1 MAGPDEI
8 DKQSFLRKPKSYLNS
23 INEKPNKLK
32 IGWDF
37 KLGYITALEPEVEKS
52 VLAAI
57 DKFES
62 FGWSTENVELKLNE
76 PYISFLALVFTGTA
90 YDFKSYMEEWRDKLS
105 PTLVQ
110 VIDAAENYSSFDI
123 IDANVKRMEIY
134 NIISKY
140 FKEYDILITPTTA
153 VPAFGSETPFPPKI
167 NNIDTSFI
175 DWMGYTYPF
184 NMTWNPAA
192 NIPCGWSRNGLPIG
206 MQIIGRQ
213 ADEETVLQVSKAF
226 EEIAPWQDKRPKFN

>member
-1 MAGPDEI
+1 
-8 DKQSFLRKPKSYLNS
+8 
-23 INEKPNKLK
+23 
-32 IGWDF
+32 
-37 KLGYITALEPEVEKS
+37 
-52 VLAAI
+52 
-57 DKFES
+57 
-62 FGWSTENVELKLNE
+62 
-76 PYISFLALVFTGTA
+76 
-90 YDFKSYMEEWRDKLS
+90 MEEWRDKLS
-105 PTLVQ
+105 STLVQ

-123 IDANVKRMEIY
+123 IDAHVKRMEIY
-134 NIISKY
+134 NVISKY

-192 NIPCGWSRNGLPIG
+192 NIPCGWSKDGLPIG

-213 ADEETVLQVSKAF
+213 ADDETVLQVSKAF
-226 EEIAPWQDKRPKFN
+226 EEIAPWQDKRPKFD